1 MSLYEHRY
9 EDEFNFMNNMKE
21 TKLKPFDLTKALA
34 GEKVCTREGREV
46 TDLHLLETLL
56 ISHNLIGVVG
66 QSLRT
71 FSVKGS
77 NAQARKDF
85 FMYGYDDS
93 IKDLNKRLRELVYNN
108 LRRSPLAGEYVAWM
122 NKYYAD

>member
-1 MSLYEHRY
+1 
-9 EDEFNFMNNMKE
+9 MN
-21 TKLKPFDLTKALA
+21 KANRIYID
-34 GEKVCTREGREV
+34 KC
-46 TDLHLLETLL
+46 
-56 ISHNLIGVVG
+56 
-66 QSLRT
+66 
-71 FSVKGS
+71 